1 MGSYIEKGLI
11 SWRWKYLEKGKKLR
25 NSIFLLVFVI
35 KFELH
40 HFEKLIFCTD
50 PYIHITVR
58 IRTICKAN
66 NPEIR
71 AGIKLIVNKLLK
83 LPDPNHWYSPNRYWM
98 FTTTIFCSSTVCSG
112 CSLFEDSQN
121 DSVNSNS
128 TNFTNRFLV
137 LWRKNARGADFRF
150 FFIFPYPWIPSC
162 PNYFRH
168 KQRNHRECK

>member
-1 MGSYIEKGLI
+1 MIWHRKWALFWTAYTMHGQLYWKMSHFSFVNDSYLGDGSTLK
-11 SWRWKYLEKGKKLR
+11 KGKKLR
-25 NSIFLLVFVI
+25 NSNFSLVFVI

-40 HFEKLIFCTD
+40 HFEKLIFCID
-50 PYIHITVR
+50 PYIYITVR

-98 FTTTIFCSSTVCSG
+98 FTTTIFCSSTICSG

-137 LWRKNARGADFRF
+137 L
-150 FFIFPYPWIPSC
+150 
-162 PNYFRH
+162 
-168 KQRNHRECK
+168 